1 MKFFTIIRQGVNVPK
16 WLPLKLRMLCE
27 LSESKAFRQGESRNK
42 KSLTERTAQLCS
54 GKSMSSRMLLRK
66 RQPGCELKNKKRYV
80 KNVPW
85 NKNKSNSKCLRS
97 ISICKRNSKL
107 RRWMWRYRA
116 AQPWLKACKIKL
128 KS

>member
-1 MKFFTIIRQGVNVPK
+1 MPK

-54 GKSMSSRMLLRK
+54 GKSMSNRMLLRK
-66 RQPGCELKNKKRYV
+66 RQPGCELKNKRRYV

-85 NKNKSNSKCLRS
+85 SKNKSNSKCLRS